1 MGQDKEDFEPA
12 AAPLP
17 SSGTEANEWL
27 LSHHYPIRYFSYVS
41 ILSTLHISLRTING
55 AHLKKALTSSSPF
68 LGYKGRGRHRMVI
81 RGHIKNGN
89 GTNKYLTGSRDVRK
103 KGFPIYLNT
112 TYDLLSL
119 KPKRKRKLFIPSLFF
134 LQTIP
139 STAIYT
145 EKNAPHPKKV
155 LHFSEWKKG
164 KGKIYFFTK
173 KEKYVFRQPNSFSY
187 YHKVVWKA
195 RENHPRP
202 SFGDGY
208 DGIRFPF
215 PDVNRRPCCAD
226 W

>member
-119 KPKRKRKLFIPSLFF
+119 KPKRKKESFLFPRCFFSKLSPVR
-134 LQTIP
+134 Q
-139 STAIYT
+139 STL
-145 EKNAPHPKKV
+145 KKCSPPKKTFT
-155 LHFSEWKKG
+155 LFGMKKRE
-164 KGKIYFFTK
+164 GKIYFFTE

>member
-112 TYDLLSL
+112 TYDLPLKKKKESFLFPRCFFSKLSPVRQSSL
-119 KPKRKRKLFIPSLFF
+119 KKMLPTQKKF
-134 LQTIP
+134 
-139 STAIYT
+139 YT
-145 EKNAPHPKKV
+145 FRNE
-155 LHFSEWKKG
+155 KKG
-164 KGKIYFFTK
+164 KTK
-173 KEKYVFRQPNSFSY
+173 YIFSQRKKNMFLDNPTAFHTITKSFERRGRTILDLLLVMVMMGSVFHFRM
-187 YHKVVWKA
+187 
-195 RENHPRP
+195 
-202 SFGDGY
+202 
-208 DGIRFPF
+208 
-215 PDVNRRPCCAD
+215 
-226 W
+226 

>member
-119 KPKRKRKLFIPSLFF
+119 KPKRKKKAFYSLVVFSPNYPQYGN
-134 LQTIP
+134 LHWKKYSP
-139 STAIYT
+139 
-145 EKNAPHPKKV
+145 PKKSFT
-155 LHFSEWKKG
+155 LLRNEKKG
-164 KGKIYFFTK
+164 KVKYIFSQRKKNMFLDNPTAFHTITK
-173 KEKYVFRQPNSFSY
+173 SFERRGRTILDLLLVMVMMGSVFHFRM
-187 YHKVVWKA
+187 
-195 RENHPRP
+195 
-202 SFGDGY
+202 
-208 DGIRFPF
+208 
-215 PDVNRRPCCAD
+215 
-226 W
+226 

>member
-119 KPKRKRKLFIPSLFF
+119 KPKRKKAFYSLVVFSPNYPQYGN
-134 LQTIP
+134 LHW
-139 STAIYT
+139 
-145 EKNAPHPKKV
+145 KNAPHPKKV
-155 LHFSEWKKG
+155 LHFSEWKKRE
-164 KGKIYFFTK
+164 GKIYFFTN

>member
-119 KPKRKRKLFIPSLFF
+119 KPKRKLFIPSLFF

-164 KGKIYFFTK
+164 KVKYIFSQKKKNMFLDNPTAFHTITK
-173 KEKYVFRQPNSFSY
+173 SFERRGRTILDLLLVMVMMGSVFHFRM
-187 YHKVVWKA
+187 
-195 RENHPRP
+195 
-202 SFGDGY
+202 
-208 DGIRFPF
+208 
-215 PDVNRRPCCAD
+215 
-226 W
+226 